1 MGQDVVDQI
10 DKNFK
15 TFRLDKQT
23 NRIINLRFQEETNI
37 DEFFD
42 IRAILNQNN
51 VRYRFDKN
59 FDFQLV

>member
-10 DKNFK
+10 DKKFK
-15 TFRLDKQT
+15 TFKLDRQT
-23 NRIINLRFQEETNI
+23 NRIINLKFQEETNI

-42 IRAILNQNN
+42 IRAILNRNN
-51 VRYRFDKN
+51 VRYRFDRN